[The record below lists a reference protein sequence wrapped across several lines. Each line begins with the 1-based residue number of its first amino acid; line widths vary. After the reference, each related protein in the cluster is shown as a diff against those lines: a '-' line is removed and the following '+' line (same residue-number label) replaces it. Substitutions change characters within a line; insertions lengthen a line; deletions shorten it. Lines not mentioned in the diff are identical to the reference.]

1 MLDKTGK
8 TGQLDFFSLESLR
21 FFIKKIVF
29 NNILGPN
36 RMLL

>member
-8 TGQLDFFSLESLR
+8 TGQLDFFSLER
-21 FFIKKIVF
+21 FAFFYQKIVF